1 MPRNALILLLLF
13 VAALVSP
20 AFGCLLP
27 VQAMSGM
34 PCCQTVCHQPAAS
47 PQQSEQCCQ
56 KMTGRTAPP
65 QQTMPAP
72 ARPAPA
78 IALFAT
84 LAPAAYQLLVPGLA
98 CAQDRR
104 DFSPCISG
112 GPPLFELHSSLLI

>member
-1 MPRNALILLLLF
+1 MRRNALILLLLF

-34 PCCQTVCHQPAAS
+34 PCCQKVCHQPAAS
-47 PQQSEQCCQ
+47 PQQSLQCCQ
-56 KMTGRTAPP
+56 KMTRQTVPP

-72 ARPAPA
+72 ARPLLA

-84 LAPAAYQLLVPGLA
+84 LAPAAHQLLVPGLA

-104 DFSPCISG
+104 DFSQRFPG